1 MARSDAS
8 GCIGHGRSAGDQVR
22 SGVVVDGDQVRS
34 GKILRD
40 MARSEGIRHKICW
53 RDRGDIGQ
61 QSREI
66 NRAPARSGKF
76 YDEVE

>member
-8 GCIGHGRSAGDQVR
+8 GCIGHVRSAGDQVR

-40 MARSEGIRHKICW
+40 MARSEGIR
-53 RDRGDIGQ
+53 Q
-61 QSREI
+61 Q
-66 NRAPARSGKF
+66 AQDLLAR
-76 YDEVE
+76 